1 MTTIDI
7 AHDDSVAERAERRR
21 HWLER
26 TGRELE
32 IAETWEPVNNP
43 ERLVVQLDRM
53 VEASDTTDVLDPGDK
68 VAIRD
73 RARAIKLKAYQG
85 HIDVLLEQAMNA
97 SRDKDR
103 QGERGEILRLV
114 NDAFNGAARLG
125 LAASIKQ
132 GIKDRLDII
141 RQTSAAGDSTTAKV
155 NAEREAAREASRAD
169 AGHPREQRTFTRWR
183 DPTLVVAIAGRPFS
197 TVDWSLGGV
206 LVADIENRGWRC
218 GQTIDVKIGLEGDKL
233 HGDKMVV
240 VRYSAEQRRL
250 AIRARRFASV
260 LMQVKRDCDRLGVE
274 PA

>member
-1 MTTIDI
+1 MMTIDV
-7 AHDDSVAERAERRR
+7 AHDDSMTERAERRR

-32 IAETWEPVNNP
+32 VAETWEPVNNP
-43 ERLVVQLDRM
+43 ERLVGQLDRM
-53 VEASDTTDVLDPGDK
+53 VEASEATDVLNPSDK
-68 VAIRD
+68 VDIRD

-114 NDAFNGAARLG
+114 NDAFNNAARLG
-125 LAASIKQ
+125 LAAPIKQ

-141 RQTSAAGDSTTAKV
+141 RQTSAAGDSTTAKA
-155 NAEREAAREASRAD
+155 NAEREATREASRSD

-183 DPTLVVAIAGRPFS
+183 DPSLVVTIAGRPFG
-197 TVDWSLGGV
+197 TVDWSLGGA
-206 LVADIENRGWRC
+206 LIADVENRGWRC
-218 GQTIDVKIGLEGDKL
+218 GQTIDVKIGLERDKL
-233 HGDKMVV
+233 YADKMVV
-240 VRYSAEQRRL
+240 VRYIAEQRCL

-260 LMQVKRDCDRLGVE
+260 LMQVKRDCDRMRIE